1 MTSRSR
7 TLSGAA
13 LMLVIIPI
21 FAGLLACMPVPIG
34 NPERSR
40 IDPAMTGVWAVLAT
54 DDSDSDP
61 GLYVFEPYDK
71 RTWLITGFKLD
82 EGDSVDLDQYDFSTY
97 QGYEKLASREEVS
110 ADHVYTSEVILHKAW
125 LTKLAG
131 ETFFT
136 WEMKGIA
143 AELGEEPEFWMVF
156 HVFSADEDSIV
167 LRMVNGEAEPFDDI
181 DKTRRAYERVLKKHV
196 DDPEIYGGPDDEY
209 RITLVRAKG
218 QVLSFLEDVAD
229 YVVAD

>member
-1 MTSRSR
+1 
-7 TLSGAA
+7 
-13 LMLVIIPI
+13 
-21 FAGLLACMPVPIG
+21 MPVPIG

-40 IDPAMTGVWAVLAT
+40 IDPAMTGVWAVLTT

-71 RTWLITGFKLD
+71 RTWLITGYELS

-97 QGYEKLASREEVS
+97 QGYEKLASKEKVF
-110 ADHVYTSEVILHKAW
+110 ADHVYASELVLYKAW

-143 AELGEEPEFWMVF
+143 AELGEDPEFWMVF
-156 HVFSADEDSIV
+156 HVVSADEDSIV

-181 DKTRRAYERVLKKHV
+181 DKTRRAYERVLRKHV

-209 RITLVRAKG
+209 RITLARADG